1 MSFTYKDD
9 LIDVP
14 GTGLRLCTIENESIE
29 NFEWKEGH
37 IRLYYIIF
45 YFL

>member
-14 GTGLRLCTIENESIE
+14 GTGLRLCTIENEFIE
-29 NFEWKEGH
+29 NFEWK
-37 IRLYYIIF
+37 
-45 YFL
+45 